1 MQGGDVNEKDAR
13 GSTVLHKAA
22 SRGSDSVVR
31 ALLDAPGLD
40 MDAVDAEGWT
50 ALHRAAE
57 SGNEAVV
64 LLLLGHAA
72 AAGAL

>member
-1 MQGGDVNEKDAR
+1 MNEKDAR

-22 SRGSDSVVR
+22 SRGYESVVR

-40 MDAVDAEGWT
+40 IDAVDAEGWT

-57 SGNEAVV
+57 SGNEVVV
-64 LLLLGHAA
+64 LLFLGHAS
-72 AAGAL
+72 

>member
-1 MQGGDVNEKDAR
+1 MNEKDAK

-22 SRGSDSVVR
+22 SRGYDNVVR
-31 ALLDAPGLD
+31 VLLDAPGLD
-40 MDAVDAEGWT
+40 LDVVDAEGWT

-64 LLLLGHAA
+64 LLFLGHAA
-72 AAGAL
+72 AVGSS

>member
-1 MQGGDVNEKDAR
+1 MNEKDAK

-40 MDAVDAEGWT
+40 VDAVDAEGWT